1 MIDITDLPDPV
12 LGEEIVIYGDGT
24 DGPDGAMNIAE
35 VAELR
40 GTIVDEVLTNIAA
53 CVPRRFV

>member
-1 MIDITDLPDPV
+1 MIDITDLPDPQ
-12 LGEEIVIYGDGT
+12 LGEEIVIYGDGVN
-24 DGPDGAMNIAE
+24 GPDGAMSIEE

-53 CVPRRFV
+53 RIPRIFI

>member
-12 LGEEIVIYGDGT
+12 LGEEIIVYGDGIN
-24 DGPDGAMNIAE
+24 GADGAMNIAE

-53 CVPRRFV
+53 RVPRIFI